1 MSHKTPWSQSSS
13 LLSDRVKPRNH
24 ATNSPKP
31 KGKGK
36 ELLTQE
42 AIKSPAVLTLET
54 TINQL
59 LTETGNRRDPKDG
72 CFCLARTHDLSAY
85 CPICTRCGLILC
97 SLNAPCYACP
107 HCSSSLLS
115 SAGKEFLLERLR
127 NDLAEVIEKEEEEAD
142 RAREEA
148 RQAAGSFP
156 SLNSANTSQSQ
167 QAQQTQTHKVLSLNS
182 KTKRVTVASYTPAP
196 TPAKASTRSET
207 KERDPS
213 PERVPPP
220 PYEIMLA
227 QQPPA
232 TGRPW
237 QDARGDGFI
246 RPLTYT
252 RNPRLDKEHLREE
265 RRARTKNKRIPEGEI
280 GGNNEGPEN
289 EVEEK
294 PTIS

>member
-1 MSHKTPWSQSSS
+1 MSHKTPWSHAS

-24 ATNSPKP
+24 ATNSPKL

-42 AIKSPAVLTLET
+42 APKSLTVLALET
-54 TINQL
+54 SINQL
-59 LTETGNRRDPKDG
+59 QSETGNRRDPKDG

-85 CPICTRCGLILC
+85 CPICTHCGLILC

-107 HCSSSLLS
+107 HCSSPLLS
-115 SAGKEFLLERLR
+115 SAGRVFLLERLR
-127 NDLAEVIEKEEEEAD
+127 NDLAEVIAKEEEEAD

-148 RQAAGSFP
+148 RQAAGAFP
-156 SLNSANTSQSQ
+156 SLNGNNTSQSQ

-196 TPAKASTRSET
+196 MPAKTSTRSET

-213 PERVPPP
+213 PECVPPP
-220 PYEIMLA
+220 PHERMLA

-232 TGRPW
+232 AGRPW
-237 QDARGDGFI
+237 QDVRGDGFI
-246 RPLTYT
+246 RPLTYMC
-252 RNPRLDKEHLREE
+252 NPRSDREHLREE
-265 RRARTKNKRIPEGEI
+265 RRARKKNKRIPEAEI

-289 EVEEK
+289 EVEEN
-294 PTIS
+294 PTTL

>member
-1 MSHKTPWSQSSS
+1 MSHKTPWSQST

-24 ATNSPKP
+24 AANSPKL

-36 ELLTQE
+36 ELLMQE
-42 AIKSPAVLTLET
+42 APKSLAVLALET

-59 LTETGNRRDPKDG
+59 QSEAGNRRDPKDG

-115 SAGKEFLLERLR
+115 SAGKKILLERLR
-127 NDLAEVIEKEEEEAD
+127 NDLAEVIAREEEEAG

-148 RQAAGSFP
+148 RQAAGAFP
-156 SLNSANTSQSQ
+156 SLNSNNTSQLQ
-167 QAQQTQTHKVLSLNS
+167 QVQQVQTHKVLSLNS
-182 KTKRVTVASYTPAP
+182 KTKRVTVASYSPAP
-196 TPAKASTRSET
+196 TPAKTSTRSET

-220 PYEIMLA
+220 PHERMLA

-232 TGRPW
+232 AERPW
-237 QDARGDGFI
+237 QDVRGDGFI
-246 RPLTYT
+246 RPLTYM

-265 RRARTKNKRIPEGEI
+265 RRERKKNKRTPGADI
-280 GGNNEGPEN
+280 GGNDKGPEN
-289 EVEEK
+289 GAEED
-294 PTIS
+294 PTTS